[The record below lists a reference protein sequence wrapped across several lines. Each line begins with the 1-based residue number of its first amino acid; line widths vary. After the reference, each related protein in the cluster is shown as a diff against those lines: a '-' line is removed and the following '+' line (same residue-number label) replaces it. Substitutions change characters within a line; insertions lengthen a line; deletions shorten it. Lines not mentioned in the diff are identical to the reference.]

1 MSALSFLS
9 KRPAWMG
16 GAAALTTRW
25 LESTMEVARWENMR
39 RAGRRW
45 GWWGVGLG
53 SLLGLVAYAPATWLA
68 NAVTEQTGQRLIL
81 AEAQGTIWNGDAV
94 AVLTGGPGSRDARA
108 LPGRLA
114 WRLGAGL
121 SLQGLHFQL
130 ALRQDCCM
138 ALPAVLVIRPGI
150 GQTQIQLRV
159 QPTLADAPL
168 KDLLAQGDIGHWPA
182 AWLGG
187 LGAPW
192 NALDLSGVLRVQ
204 AQDLQVTRA
213 QGRLSMSGHLNMSLD
228 NIASKLSTLD
238 SLGSYRVDMAGD
250 AQGLMQITLGTVDG
264 ALRLSG
270 QGSFGMT
277 GLHFQGEAQAREA
290 ERAALDNL
298 LTLLG
303 RRMGDRTVISI
314 G

>member
-1 MSALSFLS
+1 
-9 KRPAWMG
+9 MG

-53 SLLGLVAYAPATWLA
+53 SVVGLVAYAPAAWLA
-68 NAVTEQTGQRLIL
+68 NSVTDLSGQRLVL

-121 SLQGLHFQL
+121 SLQGLHLQL

-138 ALPAVLVIRPGI
+138 PVPVVLVVRPGI
-150 GQTQIQLRV
+150 GQTQIELKV
-159 QPTLADAPL
+159 QPSLADAPL
-168 KDLLAQGDIGHWPA
+168 NALLAQGDIGHWPA

-204 AQDLQVTRA
+204 AQDLQVIRA
-213 QGRLSMSGHLNMSLD
+213 QGRLRISGHLNLALD
-228 NIASKLSTLD
+228 NASSRLSTLD
-238 SLGSYRVDMAGD
+238 SLGSYRLDMAGD
-250 AQGLMQITLGTVDG
+250 AQGLLQIGLSTVDG
-264 ALRLSG
+264 ALQLSG
-270 QGSFGMT
+270 QGALSPT